1 MWCIPELMPEHIER
15 MENILDIYE
24 RGDSKEYPLICLDEK
39 PIALFE
45 DNRFAELMGSSQLS
59 V

>member
-1 MWCIPELMPEHIER
+1 MPEHIER